1 MLNAQQHGNQQLNE
15 RLKGNNM
22 RLPQK
27 DSATYRAI
35 ITGVQTLL
43 GFIVAAMAMPEFRE
57 LVLRWYPAALP
68 ILVSVASLSSF
79 VLNYFRSSVKN
90 Y

>member
-1 MLNAQQHGNQQLNE
+1 
-15 RLKGNNM
+15 M
-22 RLPQK
+22 RLPEK
-27 DSATYRAI
+27 DSATYRSI

-57 LVLRWYPAALP
+57 LVHQWYPAALP
-68 ILVSVASLSSF
+68 ILVGVASLSSF